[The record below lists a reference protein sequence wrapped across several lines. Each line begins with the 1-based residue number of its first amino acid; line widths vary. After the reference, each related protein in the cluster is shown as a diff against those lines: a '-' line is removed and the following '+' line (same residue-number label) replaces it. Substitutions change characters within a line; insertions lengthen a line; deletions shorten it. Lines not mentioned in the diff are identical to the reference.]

1 MKQVWKPTTLLGPIP
16 PALITCG
23 SMEKPNVLTAA
34 WVGIINTKPPMCY
47 ISLRPER
54 YSAPIIK
61 ESGVFCINLPTQQ
74 LVKSVDFCGVRS
86 GKNTD
91 KFSICKLS
99 ASEGASGVPML
110 NESPISLEC
119 RVNKIIPLGSHEMYL
134 ADITAVH
141 VEESLLDETG
151 KLHIERANL
160 LAFAHGGYYSLGKQ
174 LGTFGYSVRKK
185 KAARPATAKKQS
197 VKRGKETK

>member
-1 MKQVWKPTTLLGPIP
+1 MKQLWKPTTLLGPIP

-23 SMEKPNVLTAA
+23 TMDKPNILTAA

-54 YSAPIIK
+54 FSAPIIK
-61 ESGVFCINLPTQQ
+61 QSGVFCINLPTEA

-86 GKNTD
+86 GKDTD
-91 KFSICKLS
+91 KFGICKLS
-99 ASEGASGVPML
+99 ASEGQSGVPML

-119 RVNKIIPLGSHEMYL
+119 RVTEIIPLGSHEMYL
-134 ADITAVH
+134 AEITAVH
-141 VEESLLDETG
+141 VEESLMDESG
-151 KLHIERANL
+151 KLHIEKAKL
-160 LAFAHGGYYSLGKQ
+160 LAFAHGGYYSLGRN

-185 KAARPATAKKQS
+185 KPVKTAKPG
-197 VKRGKETK
+197 KRQGKA